1 MLSYMQDG
9 KSSVKAVRKWQERVE
24 NRLADTGDF
33 ITYCSEMRKCFRQW
47 KGPKIKPRILAL
59 TAVIFWSTAASAFK
73 LTLRWM
79 TPYQLVLLAAAVSMA
94 VLWTMILFRKKRETN
109 QHTTR
114 SKLFKSAARGLLNPF
129 LYYLIL
135 LEAYNE
141 LPAQI
146 AMVINYLWPVVLMI
160 LSAPLLKQRIT
171 LKMAAA
177 SGISFCGIGVLA
189 LGGNPVGGQLS
200 LSAMG
205 LALLSTLIWALFWIL
220 NIRAKGDTVKNL
232 AESFVFGFIYL
243 VIYGAISGKIA
254 GICSLDFQ
262 GVIGS
267 VYIGLFEMG
276 ITFVIWQKALELS
289 ETTSE
294 VGNLIYLTPFL
305 ALVFIGTAVGER
317 IGMWTVAGLLLVIS
331 GIILQEISKRSNI

>member
-1 MLSYMQDG
+1 
-9 KSSVKAVRKWQERVE
+9 
-24 NRLADTGDF
+24 
-33 ITYCSEMRKCFRQW
+33 MRCEW
-47 KGPKIKPRILAL
+47 KGSHVKPRILAL
-59 TAVIFWSTAASAFK
+59 TAVVFWSTAASAFK
-73 LTLRWM
+73 ITLRWLSH
-79 TPYQLVLLAAAVSMA
+79 YQLVLLSSAVSMP
-94 VLWTMILFRKKRETN
+94 VLWTMILFRKKRETKQN
-109 QHTTR
+109 TTR
-114 SKLFKSAARGLLNPF
+114 QTLLKSAARGLLNPF
-129 LYYLIL
+129 LYYLVL

-189 LGGNPVGGQLS
+189 LGGNPVGGHVPLF
-200 LSAMG
+200 AMG
-205 LALLSTLIWALFWIL
+205 LALLSTVIWALFWIL
-220 NIRAKGDTVKNL
+220 NVRASGDAVKNL

-243 VIYGAISGKIA
+243 VIYGVVSGKIE
-254 GICSLDFQ
+254 GIFNLDFQ
-262 GVIGS
+262 GIIGS

-276 ITFVIWQKALELS
+276 ITFVIWQKALELAD
-289 ETTSE
+289 TTAE

-317 IGMWTVAGLLLVIS
+317 IGLWTVAGLLLVIS
-331 GIILQEISKRSNI
+331 GIVLQEMGKKSNI

>member
-1 MLSYMQDG
+1 
-9 KSSVKAVRKWQERVE
+9 
-24 NRLADTGDF
+24 
-33 ITYCSEMRKCFRQW
+33 
-47 KGPKIKPRILAL
+47 
-59 TAVIFWSTAASAFK
+59 
-73 LTLRWM
+73 M

-94 VLWTMILFRKKRETN
+94 VLWTMILFRGKREKEQN
-109 QHTTR
+109 TR
-114 SKLFKSAARGLLNPF
+114 CTLVSSAVRGLLNPF

-171 LKMAAA
+171 MKMAAA

-205 LALLSTLIWALFWIL
+205 LALLSTVIWALFWIL
-220 NIRAKGDTVKNL
+220 SIRAKGDIVRNL

-243 VIYGAISGKIA
+243 VIYGAVSGKIA

-276 ITFVIWQKALELS
+276 ITFVIWHKALELAD
-289 ETTSE
+289 TTAE

-317 IGMWTVAGLLLVIS
+317 IGLWTVAGLLLVIS
-331 GIILQEISKRSNI
+331 GIVLQEMGKTK